1 MSSAPSSLPAPL
13 DLLTA
18 VRERRTVDLTRL
30 KPDPI
35 PHAVL
40 LTLLEAANWAP
51 THGRTEPWRFVVFTG
66 EGRMRLAEVLAGSL
80 VRLKG
85 EEQPD
90 PEVLR
95 TQQARQRLA
104 PVWIAVAAEPAEQP
118 RMPLHEEQWAVAC
131 AVQTLM
137 LAARSLGI
145 ASKWITN
152 APSLHPHTREA
163 LGFGERASMMGLVY
177 LGYPQGEWPSGE
189 RRPIEDKVRWVE
201 GAARGGT
208 AGGAG

>member
-1 MSSAPSSLPAPL
+1 MNLVGNVGKTALPAPL

-18 VRERRTVDLTRL
+18 VRERRTVDLKAL

-35 PHAVL
+35 PREVL

-51 THGRTEPWRFVVFTG
+51 SHGRTEPWRFVVFTG
-66 EGRMRLAEVLAGSL
+66 EGRRQLADTLAMSL
-80 VRLKG
+80 ARLKG
-85 EEQPD
+85 AAQPD
-90 PEVLR
+90 PEVQR
-95 TQQARQRLA
+95 AQRERQNLA

-137 LAARSLGI
+137 LTARALGI

-152 APSLHPHTREA
+152 AASLHPHTREA
-163 LGFGERASMMGLVY
+163 LGFGEQVSMMGLVY
-177 LGYPQGEWPSGE
+177 LGYPQGEWPVGE
-189 RRPIEDKVRWVE
+189 RRSIEDKVRWVE
-201 GAARGGT
+201 T
-208 AGGAG
+208 AGEQD